1 MKKNKRKIKVPAAA
15 YGLGQATTAEMA
27 GLSGLYNSNSIASGQ
42 LPTPSM
48 PNVAVQPKA
57 PAMGG
62 GFGGAMQ
69 MLPDAIDL
77 VSNPFKKSTATSG
90 KDAAMQ
96 SVANVGKGAAMGA
109 MVGGPV
115 GAIVGAGI
123 GAIGSGGEKASMSS
137 FTDYDEG
144 TLGTG
149 IIGAVGNKKLRA
161 ERRRIKTNAYNN
173 KAAVQ
178 GTADLENR
186 YGLDYGDL
194 DTSTFA
200 VGGEI
205 PSSLAYVDDG
215 ELIQT
220 PDGSVSKVPEM
231 GQPLDSNLVNLP
243 EGSRILSNTLK
254 VPGTKKTFSQLGD
267 EMMTKKI
274 SKGKDKFAENSNKLN
289 AMNNKAIHDQL
300 FEIQEQVKLTRGIKN
315 KNKSVESFAKGGSTS
330 KRFRRVPITYEVR
343 NDIFGQVAPD
353 GSLIPMDDVSNQ
365 NLPKY
370 RYIQDDKGNYGI
382 NENNEYFDLSQSR
395 NVQSAN
401 KSKKQSKV
409 RDINAKGY
417 TEYPTQFNPL
427 PITRQLANN
436 TTFNVVPE
444 GSYTGNPIANYS
456 NISAASPAITPTR
469 TTASSSRRVT
479 PTKQSDLSLS
489 AVEDPVLDD
498 SYDLPLTAQDIKP
511 GFVPIKRTGEVP
523 EPEYKDYTSPISDA
537 LTGIAAITPALSN
550 MLAGS
555 AEQVNAVYNPYAS
568 AINRTMRGRR
578 FDINPAIED
587 LNRNRAVSNYN
598 TSQINTNTGA
608 NLAYRL
614 QSATNMDRAI
624 SNLRAQESN
633 VNNQYAGEYANTM
646 NSLGQQWVGATNMAN
661 EANAQNRATTRNIR
675 RTGMSQLSQFAQTRQ
690 QMRNQKNR
698 DDAMMALYAPFL
710 QAGFSSGTMQQFGKY
725 LNKGGNRYV
734 G

>member
-42 LPTPSM
+42 FPTPSI

-57 PAMGG
+57 PT
-62 GFGGAMQ
+62 MQ

-200 VGGEI
+200 VGGQI

-220 PDGSVSKVPEM
+220 PDGMVNQVPEN

-254 VPGTKKTFSQLGD
+254 VPGTKKTFSQLGY

-315 KNKSVESFAKGGSTS
+315 KNKNLESFAKGG
-330 KRFRRVPITYEVR
+330 R
-343 NDIFGQVAPD
+343 
-353 GSLIPMDDVSNQ
+353 
-365 NLPKY
+365 
-370 RYIQDDKGNYGI
+370 
-382 NENNEYFDLSQSR
+382 
-395 NVQSAN
+395 
-401 KSKKQSKV
+401 KV
-409 RDINAKGY
+409 
-417 TEYPTQFNPL
+417 TQL
-427 PITRQLANN
+427 
-436 TTFNVVPE
+436 
-444 GSYTGNPIANYS
+444 
-456 NISAASPAITPTR
+456 
-469 TTASSSRRVT
+469 
-479 PTKQSDLSLS
+479 
-489 AVEDPVLDD
+489 ED
-498 SYDLPLTAQDIKP
+498 QDIKP

-523 EPEYKDYTSPISDA
+523 
-537 LTGIAAITPALSN
+537 TPPKRTWQNMASEALSDISALAPAMPN
-550 MLAGS
+550 MLTDK
-555 AEQVNAVYNPYAS
+555 AETVDAVQNPYTN

-578 FDINPAIED
+578 FNVSPAVQDI
-587 LNRNRAVSNYN
+587 NRNRAISNYN
-598 TSQINTNTGA
+598 MSQMNTNTGA

-614 QSATNMDRAI
+614 QGAANMDKAI
-624 SNLRAQESN
+624 ADLRSQESN
-633 VNNQYAGEYANTM
+633 INNQYAGEYVNTM
-646 NSLGQQWVGATNMAN
+646 NALGQQYVNATNISN
-661 EANAQNRATTRNIR
+661 GANAQNRTVARNIR
-675 RTGMSQLSQFAQTRQ
+675 RTGMSQASQWVQNRQ
-690 QMRNQKNR
+690 QMRNQRNR
-698 DDAMMALYAPFL
+698 DNAMMQLYAPFL
-710 QAGFSSGTMQQFGKY
+710 KAGFTTSDMAQFNRWLKQ
-725 LNKGGNRYV
+725 GGNSYV
-734 G
+734 S

>member
-123 GAIGSGGEKASMSS
+123 GAIGSGGEKASMDN
-137 FTDYDEG
+137 FIAYNEG

-149 IIGAVGNKKLRA
+149 LIGAFGNKGLRK
-161 ERRRIKTNAYNN
+161 ERDRIKTNAYNN
-173 KAAVQ
+173 RAAVQ
-178 GTADLENR
+178 GTNDLENR
-186 YGLDYGDL
+186 YDLEHGDMQVY
-194 DTSTFA
+194 SAA
-200 VGGEI
+200 VGGEV

-315 KNKSVESFAKGGSTS
+315 KNKSVESFSRGGR
-330 KRFRRVPITYEVR
+330 KVIQLE
-343 NDIFGQVAPD
+343 DIGLA
-353 GSLIPMDDVSNQ
+353 
-365 NLPKY
+365 
-370 RYIQDDKGNYGI
+370 
-382 NENNEYFDLSQSR
+382 
-395 NVQSAN
+395 
-401 KSKKQSKV
+401 
-409 RDINAKGY
+409 DI
-417 TEYPTQFNPL
+417 
-427 PITRQLANN
+427 
-436 TTFNVVPE
+436 
-444 GSYTGNPIANYS
+444 S
-456 NISAASPAITPTR
+456 
-469 TTASSSRRVT
+469 
-479 PTKQSDLSLS
+479 
-489 AVEDPVLDD
+489 DPVINDY
-498 SYDLPLTAQDIKP
+498 YDLPTTPQDIKP

-523 EPEYKDYTSPISDA
+523 TPPERTWQNMASEALSDISA
-537 LTGIAAITPALSN
+537 LAPAMSN
-550 MLAGS
+550 MLAGR
-555 AEQVNAVYNPYAS
+555 AETVDAVQNPYTN
-568 AINRTMRGRR
+568 AINRTMRSRR
-578 FDINPAIED
+578 FNVSPAIQD
-587 LNRNRAVSNYN
+587 VNRNRAVSNYN
-598 TSQINTNTGA
+598 MSQMNTNTGA

-614 QSATNMDRAI
+614 QGATNMDRAI
-624 SNLRAQESN
+624 ADLRSQESN
-633 VNNQYAGEYANTM
+633 INNQYAGEYANTM
-646 NSLGQQWVGATNMAN
+646 NALGQQYVNATNISN
-661 EANAQNRATTRNIR
+661 EANAQNRAAARNIR
-675 RTGMSQLSQFAQTRQ
+675 RTGMSQASQWVQNRQ
-690 QMRNQKNR
+690 QMRNQRNR
-698 DDAMMALYAPFL
+698 DNAMMQLYAPFL
-710 QAGFSSGTMQQFGKY
+710 KAGFTASDMAQFNRWLKQ
-725 LNKGGNRYV
+725 GGNSYV
-734 G
+734 S